1 MTIQL
6 DLPVV
11 KNKANFGGPLS
22 PREGVHG
29 TPYEQPGGL
38 SVFSL
43 DLLSQKARRVHY
55 MTRTVIL
62 GVR

>member
-11 KNKANFGGPLS
+11 QNKANFGGRLS

-29 TPYEQPGGL
+29 TPYEQPARL
-38 SVFSL
+38 SFFHSIFCRKTVL
-43 DLLSQKARRVHY
+43 DH
-55 MTRTVIL
+55 TI
-62 GVR
+62 